1 MLAKIIPHGTSFS
14 TEPLTY
20 FVGDSFRSEIFP
32 GQLVEIPY
40 GKKNILWVVAEI
52 SEQNFEKNNENF
64 GVAVVGKF
72 ANFRGENPDE
82 IFDIKGVSVI
92 IDTKPILAPYQ
103 LRTIERLAMKYI
115 LPIHKA
121 LAIFLNEPT
130 LRRLQKYNFPLE
142 KLKKIEENILKN
154 EIFISKN
161 EIISPQLLVPFLKK
175 NLVIVVPDDILL
187 ARFENFFQ
195 KNPEILDKKIM
206 FYPSEMTET
215 KRAQAF
221 VDIYNKKSEI
231 IIWTRRLLQYN
242 LSRYDEIWYL
252 EDSFSGEYFHY
263 PVRIAYT
270 DFLAHIADSEQFSIK
285 IFSSTPRLKTLS
297 QFHFFDL
304 HHL

>member
-1 MLAKIIPHGTSFS
+1 
-14 TEPLTY
+14 
-20 FVGDSFRSEIFP
+20 
-32 GQLVEIPY
+32 
-40 GKKNILWVVAEI
+40 
-52 SEQNFEKNNENF
+52 
-64 GVAVVGKF
+64 
-72 ANFRGENPDE
+72 
-82 IFDIKGVSVI
+82 
-92 IDTKPILAPYQ
+92 
-103 LRTIERLAMKYI
+103 MKYI

-195 KNPEILDKKIM
+195 KNPEILDKKIT

-215 KRAQAF
+215 KRAQVF

-231 IIWTRRLLQYN
+231 II
-242 LSRYDEIWYL
+242 
-252 EDSFSGEYFHY
+252 
-263 PVRIAYT
+263 
-270 DFLAHIADSEQFSIK
+270 
-285 IFSSTPRLKTLS
+285 
-297 QFHFFDL
+297 
-304 HHL
+304 

>member
-1 MLAKIIPHGTSFS
+1 
-14 TEPLTY
+14 
-20 FVGDSFRSEIFP
+20 
-32 GQLVEIPY
+32 
-40 GKKNILWVVAEI
+40 
-52 SEQNFEKNNENF
+52 
-64 GVAVVGKF
+64 
-72 ANFRGENPDE
+72 
-82 IFDIKGVSVI
+82 
-92 IDTKPILAPYQ
+92 
-103 LRTIERLAMKYI
+103 MKYI

-142 KLKKIEENILKN
+142 KLKKIEENVLKN

-231 IIWTRRLLQYN
+231 II
-242 LSRYDEIWYL
+242 
-252 EDSFSGEYFHY
+252 
-263 PVRIAYT
+263 
-270 DFLAHIADSEQFSIK
+270 
-285 IFSSTPRLKTLS
+285 
-297 QFHFFDL
+297 
-304 HHL
+304 

>member
-82 IFDIKGVSVI
+82 IFDIKSIFTI
-92 IDTKPILAPYQ
+92 IDPKPILAPYQ

-121 LAIFLNEPT
+121 LAIFVNEPT

-142 KLKKIEENILKN
+142 PSDKVQKNISKN

-175 NLVIVVPDDILL
+175 NLVIIVPDDILL

-195 KNPEILDKKIM
+195 KNPGILSEKIGW
-206 FYPSEMTET
+206 YPSEMTDT

-221 VDIYNKKSEI
+221 IDIYNKKSEI